1 MELGEFRRQIPD
13 VPIMVLTAT
22 AVPRVQKSIQTA
34 LGLRGERKG
43 GLMYHNESQTEMP
56 TD

>member
-34 LGLRGERKG
+34 LGLHGERKG
-43 GLMYHNESQTEMP
+43 GLMYHNESQIEMP